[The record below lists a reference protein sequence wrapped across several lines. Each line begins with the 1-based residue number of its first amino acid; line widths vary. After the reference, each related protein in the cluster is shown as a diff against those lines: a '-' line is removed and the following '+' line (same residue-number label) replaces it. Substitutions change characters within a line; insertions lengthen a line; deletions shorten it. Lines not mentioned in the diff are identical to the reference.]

1 MHIYDRIFLTMRTVS
16 DKSCRE
22 NQNTHFMF
30 NFFFFSKIVQFMRC
44 DNVEKYCRPDR
55 PQIRIWRMHISCWVS
70 KARNTHKEH
79 VILTVFPLQ
88 LWLQVHASMLHYTY
102 IACLVLH
109 YLYTLKIANE
119 NILLIF
125 CLYRILV
132 IHFYFNIYP
141 FRTEKS
147 KRLT

>member
-1 MHIYDRIFLTMRTVS
+1 MRNVS

-30 NFFFFSKIVQFMRC
+30 NFFFRKSCSLC

-70 KARNTHKEH
+70 KARNTHWEH
-79 VILTVFPLQ
+79 VILTAFPLQ

-102 IACLVLH
+102 IACLVLQH
-109 YLYTLKIANE
+109 LYTLKNANA
-119 NILLIF
+119 NIFLIF
-125 CLYRILV
+125 CLYKILV